1 VEARGGAGGGS
12 GAPIELRFWG
22 LGWRRRG
29 NSGELLRGIEV
40 VGGGGDGTAGRR
52 VCRHDSGW
60 RAGGGWG
67 GTRRS

>member
-22 LGWRRRG
+22 LGWRRQG

-40 VGGGGDGTAGRR
+40 VGGRR
-52 VCRHDSGW
+52 R
-60 RAGGGWG
+60 
-67 GTRRS
+67 